1 MKRYLLGCLAA
12 LAFAN
17 PANAACTETF
27 NLGGMGPPA
36 FRVIG
41 NDFGSVG
48 HFTDCYNFTLNAPGL
63 SFGFTYGLDASWA
76 RDIDLTSASLTGGSL
91 SSALVDT
98 SPLFFSF
105 GNLLPG
111 VYQLVIEGEV
121 TGRNGGLL
129 GGGILGYGGAV
140 ATTRISPVPGPIAG
154 ASIPGIV
161 MLAGALLVFRR
172 RNQAGA

>member
-12 LAFAN
+12 LALAN

-27 NLGGMGPPA
+27 NLGVMGPPA
-36 FRVIG
+36 LRLIG

-48 HFTDCYNFTLNAPGL
+48 HFTDCYNFTLNAPGSSL
-63 SFGFTYGLDASWA
+63 GFTWEIDASWA

-91 SSALVDT
+91 SSALFDT

-121 TGRNGGLL
+121 TGRNGGLF
-129 GGGILGYGGAV
+129 GGGILAYGGTV
-140 ATTRISPVPGPIAG
+140 ATTRISPVPGPMAG
-154 ASIPGIV
+154 ASIPGLV
-161 MLAGALLVFRR
+161 MLVGTLLVFRR
-172 RNQAGA
+172 RDQTGA